1 MLERFLRAMVR
12 TVVTVVALVQTKKD
26 VVFVISFL

>member
-1 MLERFLRAMVR
+1 MLESFLRAMVR
-12 TVVTVVALVQTKKD
+12 AVVTVVALVQAKKD